1 MAVYINTTDAK
12 LPAATPKLIKSMADV
27 GYERMLELMVVEVGI
42 KAVAEW
48 EKEKG
53 DTLHEHW
60 QLVMK
65 SVYAVIA
72 KEGGAKQKII
82 QEPE

>member
-1 MAVYINTTDAK
+1 MSELSQILQDGPLWVVMLGLFFAIEV
-12 LPAATPKLIKSMADV
+12 PAIFNKK
-27 GYERMLELMVVEVGI
+27 
-42 KAVAEW
+42 
-48 EKEKG
+48 KG
-53 DTLHEHW
+53 DTLHESW